1 MYCQEKLKG
10 NTRTTRSICFGR
22 KTFSGKIFSVENS
35 LWIIMYFPVF
45 GCNLKNTKRKTR
57 NGLISISGAAPE
69 SADCGDCP
77 AAAGKRARK
86 KSS

>member
-1 MYCQEKLKG
+1 
-10 NTRTTRSICFGR
+10 
-22 KTFSGKIFSVENS
+22 
-35 LWIIMYFPVF
+35 MYFPVF

-77 AAAGKRARK
+77 AAAGKRPRK